1 MLLSGI
7 DGTVAHGRDAL
18 QALVPMEILDV
29 SVPVRPRMITWPG
42 DPPVTLERVSSMEN
56 GDVANESRLDFG
68 VHSGT
73 HVDAPVHF
81 IDGAAGAEALPLDVL
96 IGPARVLD
104 LTAAEQL
111 DARAFAG
118 VDLAERVLLK
128 TRNSEL
134 WASASFAEDFVA
146 LTEDGARAL
155 IDGGVRLV
163 GIDYLSIGDE
173 AAHQALLGA
182 GVVAVE
188 SLDLRRVDPGEYE
201 LICAPLKLV
210 GSDGAP
216 ARVLLRR

>member
-1 MLLSGI
+1 MTEII
-7 DGTVAHGRDAL
+7 D
-18 QALVPMEILDV
+18 I
-29 SVPVRPRMITWPG
+29 SVPVRPGMVTYPG
-42 DPPVTLERVSSMEN
+42 DPTVTLERVVSIAGGGVVN
-56 GDVANESRLDFG
+56 LSRLDFG

-81 IDGAAGAEALPLDVL
+81 IDGAPAAESLPLEVL

-104 LTAAEQL
+104 LTAAERL
-111 DARAFAG
+111 DASAFDG
-118 VDLAERVLLK
+118 VELQERVLLK

-134 WASASFAEDFVA
+134 WARETFADDFLA
-146 LTEDGARAL
+146 LTEDGARRL

-182 GVVAVE
+182 GVVAIE
-188 SLDLRRVDPGEYE
+188 GLDLRRVDPGDYE

-216 ARVLLRR
+216 ARVVLVRR

>member
-1 MLLSGI
+1 VVNL
-7 DGTVAHGRDAL
+7 
-18 QALVPMEILDV
+18 
-29 SVPVRPRMITWPG
+29 
-42 DPPVTLERVSSMEN
+42 
-56 GDVANESRLDFG
+56 SRLDFG

-81 IDGAAGAEALPLDVL
+81 IDGAPAAESLPLEVL

-104 LTAAEQL
+104 LTAAERL
-111 DARAFAG
+111 DASAFDG
-118 VDLAERVLLK
+118 VELQERVLLK

-134 WASASFAEDFVA
+134 WARETFADDFLA
-146 LTEDGARAL
+146 LTEDGARRL

-182 GVVAVE
+182 GVVAIE
-188 SLDLRRVDPGEYE
+188 GLDLRRVDPGDYE

-216 ARVLLRR
+216 ARVVLVRR